1 MIKSNIAKGQMF
13 IQFPQPIAELQDTT
27 NPRVWVKIKS
37 EVLGNHYGEDKEEVS
52 LFVDNNAL
60 VRLSIGQ
67 LKSFGLRDKWYI
79 TDTYYGYNVRK
90 GDFVPIDDLREVDD
104 ICIERG
110 CGFPE
115 EVDF

>member
-13 IQFPQPIAELQDTT
+13 IQFPQPIAELQDAPK
-27 NPRVWVKIKS
+27 PRVWVKVANETMS
-37 EVLGNHYGEDKEEVS
+37 GEEIS

-67 LKSFGLRDKWYI
+67 LKSFGIRDKWYI

>member
-13 IQFPQPIAELQDTT
+13 IQFPQPIAELQDTPK
-27 NPRVWVKIKS
+27 PRVWVKVANETMS
-37 EVLGNHYGEDKEEVS
+37 GEEVS
-52 LFVDNNAL
+52 LFG
-60 VRLSIGQ
+60 I
-67 LKSFGLRDKWYI
+67 RDKWYI